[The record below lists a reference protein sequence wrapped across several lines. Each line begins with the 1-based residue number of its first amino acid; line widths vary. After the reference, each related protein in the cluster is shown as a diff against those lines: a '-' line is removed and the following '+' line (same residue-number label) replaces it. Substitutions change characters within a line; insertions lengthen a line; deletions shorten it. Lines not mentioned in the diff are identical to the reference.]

1 MILRKPTPGVEA
13 SDQEQPSPV
22 SEIAGSRG
30 SWASRAPLR
39 WRLSL
44 VTGLVVAVSV
54 ALMTL
59 VTYWT
64 VSTSL
69 TATVDKQ
76 LAQQADVLIQQ
87 SQDPRFIETID
98 QEIAQFKL
106 YNPSTRVAVS
116 SPSRSSTYGDAIPVG
131 GEFRKIDDHT
141 ESSVRT
147 VGGER
152 ILAMRHDSGLTVVL
166 ARDLAEAKELISAI
180 GSMLLVIVA
189 LGVLLAIF
197 AGMVAS
203 KTGMQPISRL
213 KRAVDYV
220 TQTNDLR
227 PIEVVNNDEMAQLT
241 VSFNQM
247 LEALQQSRVQQRQ
260 FVTDA
265 GHELKTP
272 LTSMRTNIELLL
284 MMNKSGGGCGIS
296 EKDRRDLED
305 DVMSQMSELSALI
318 GDLVDLARGDANE
331 KAPEPVALMEV
342 LESSLARARRRRP
355 DVKFRV
361 RFIPWV
367 LEGDPFALGR
377 ATLNLMDNAAK
388 WSPATGTVRVSMQQI
403 SEHEVRLRV
412 DDSGPGIPP
421 EEREKVFER
430 FYRSAEARS
439 MPGSG
444 LGLAIVKSVIER
456 HEGAIEIKESSDGG
470 TRMEVTLPGY
480 RGEGDP
486 FVDSLSEPDFAQE
499 ESSPSDRGT
508 IFAERWFNQG

>member
-1 MILRKPTPGVEA
+1 MILRKPASNAEA
-13 SDQEQPSPV
+13 SEQVQPTPV
-22 SEIAGSRG
+22 NEIAGGRG

-44 VTGLVVAVSV
+44 VTGLVVAIAV
-54 ALMTL
+54 ALMPL
-59 VTYWT
+59 ATYWI
-64 VSTSL
+64 VSESL
-69 TATVDKQ
+69 TAAVDKQ
-76 LAQQADVLIQQ
+76 LEQKADVLIQE
-87 SQDPRFIETID
+87 SQDPRFVESID
-98 QEIAQFKL
+98 SEVAKFKL
-106 YNPSTRVAVS
+106 YNPSTRIAI
-116 SPSRSSTYGDAIPVG
+116 SPPSWSFTFGDAIPVG
-131 GEFRKIDDHT
+131 DKFQKDDDYT
-141 ESSVRT
+141 ETSVRT

-152 ILAMRHDSGLTVVL
+152 ILAKRHDLGTTVVL
-166 ARDLAEAKELISAI
+166 ARDLSETNDIIAAI
-180 GSMLLVIVA
+180 GAILLVIVA

-197 AGMVAS
+197 AGMLVS

-213 KRAVDYV
+213 KRAADYV

-247 LEALQQSRVQQRQ
+247 LEALQQSRVQQAQ
-260 FVTDA
+260 FVADA

-272 LTSMRTNIELLL
+272 LTSMRTNIELLM
-284 MMNKSGGGCGIS
+284 MMNKSGGGVGIS
-296 EKDRRDLED
+296 EEDRRDLED
-305 DVMSQMSELSALI
+305 DVMSQMTELSALI
-318 GDLVDLARGDANE
+318 GDLVDLAREDATE
-331 KAPEPVALMEV
+331 KAPEPVDLMEV

-355 DVKFRV
+355 DVEFRV

-388 WSPATGTVRVSMQQI
+388 WSPATGTVRVFMQQI

-421 EEREKVFER
+421 DEREKVFER
-430 FYRSAEARS
+430 FYRSADARS

-456 HEGAIEIKESSDGG
+456 HEGSIEIKDSNDGG
-470 TRMEVTLPGY
+470 TRMEVILPGY
-480 RGEGDP
+480 RGEGET
-486 FVDSLSEPDFAQE
+486 FVDGLSDPSANE
-499 ESSPSDRGT
+499 EDEAAVDRGT

>member
-152 ILAMRHDSGLTVVL
+152 ILAIRHDLDSTVVL
-166 ARDLAEAKELISAI
+166 ARDLAETKELISAI

-241 VSFNQM
+241 VSFNQL

-331 KAPEPVALMEV
+331 KTPEPVALMEV

-367 LEGDPFALGR
+367 LEGDSFALGR

-486 FVDSLSEPDFAQE
+486 FVDSLSEPDFVQE

>member
-1 MILRKPTPGVEA
+1 MSGLLPDDATPVWCGYRKYEREEMCSATRYSLSCYRIVTTLLPN
-13 SDQEQPSPV
+13 
-22 SEIAGSRG
+22 SR
-30 SWASRAPLR
+30 S
-39 WRLSL
+39 
-44 VTGLVVAVSV
+44 
-54 ALMTL
+54 
-59 VTYWT
+59 
-64 VSTSL
+64 
-69 TATVDKQ
+69 Q
-76 LAQQADVLIQQ
+76 QQ

-152 ILAMRHDSGLTVVL
+152 ILAIRHDLDSTVVL
-166 ARDLAEAKELISAI
+166 ARDLAETKELISAI

-189 LGVLLAIF
+189 LGFLLAIF

-305 DVMSQMSELSALI
+305 DVMSQMSELSA
-318 GDLVDLARGDANE
+318 
-331 KAPEPVALMEV
+331 
-342 LESSLARARRRRP
+342 S
-355 DVKFRV
+355 
-361 RFIPWV
+361 
-367 LEGDPFALGR
+367 
-377 ATLNLMDNAAK
+377 
-388 WSPATGTVRVSMQQI
+388 
-403 SEHEVRLRV
+403 
-412 DDSGPGIPP
+412 
-421 EEREKVFER
+421 
-430 FYRSAEARS
+430 
-439 MPGSG
+439 
-444 LGLAIVKSVIER
+444 SVILW
-456 HEGAIEIKESSDGG
+456 IWPVG
-470 TRMEVTLPGY
+470 TPMRK
-480 RGEGDP
+480 RRSR
-486 FVDSLSEPDFAQE
+486 SL
-499 ESSPSDRGT
+499 
-508 IFAERWFNQG
+508 